1 MHAETWYRATRREP
15 DDHLPLAGRSRARV
29 LVVGGGYAGLATA
42 LGLAERGVDGVLLLE
57 QHAIGHGASGRNG
70 GFVFAGYSLGE
81 AALRARVGDHGARWM
96 YGLSRSAVH
105 SLRARI
111 ERYAIACD
119 PVDAGVIWAN
129 WFDDPQV
136 LESRQ
141 RLLAEHFD
149 THWQAIP
156 GERLREQLLSTRYHG
171 GLFEADAYH
180 VHPLNL
186 ALGLAR
192 AAGAQGVRVHC
203 GDAVHAIAREATGWR
218 VRTASA
224 EIRAD
229 QVVVAGGGYLRGL
242 LPRLQRALL
251 PIATYVA
258 VTEPLG
264 ERLGAAIRTRAAVYD
279 TRFAFDYYRALP
291 DTRLLWGGRISILE
305 RSPAAVARLLRGD
318 IARVYPQLGDVR
330 IDYAWSG
337 LMSYA
342 RHEMPQVGQL
352 GPGLWY
358 AQAFG
363 GHGLATTSAIGELL
377 AQGIAGDNDDWRR
390 FAPFGLSRT
399 WRPFGYLA
407 AQATY
412 SWLQARDRWRERGTR
427 GHEDTRARGHE
438 TA

>member
-15 DDHLPLAGRSRARV
+15 DDHPPLAGRTRARV

-42 LGLAERGVDGVLLLE
+42 LGLAERGIDDVLLLE

-70 GFVFAGYSLGE
+70 GFVFGGYSLGE
-81 AALRARVGDHGARWM
+81 AALRARVGDDCARWM
-96 YGLSRSAVH
+96 YGLSTAAVRT
-105 SLRARI
+105 LRERI
-111 ERYAIACD
+111 RRYEIACD

-129 WFDDPQV
+129 WFDDPEV
-136 LESRQ
+136 LDQRR
-141 RLLAEHFD
+141 RLLAEHFGV
-149 THWQAIP
+149 HWQPIAP
-156 GERLREQLLSTRYHG
+156 DRLREQLLTSRYHG
-171 GLFEADAYH
+171 GLFEADAFH
-180 VHPLNL
+180 LHPLNL

-192 AAGAQGVRVHC
+192 AARAQGVRVHC
-203 GDAVHAIAREATGWR
+203 GDAVVSIQREGHEWR

-224 EIRAD
+224 EVRAA
-229 QVVVAGGGYLRGL
+229 QVVVAGGGYLGGL
-242 LPRLQRALL
+242 LPKLRRALL

-264 ERLGAAIRTRAAVYD
+264 ERLGEAIRTRAAVYD

-305 RSPAAVARLLRGD
+305 RSPAAVARLLRRD
-318 IARVYPQLGDVR
+318 IAGVYPQLGEVR

-342 RHEMPQVGQL
+342 RHEMPQIGQL
-352 GPGLWY
+352 RPGLWY

-363 GHGLATTSAIGELL
+363 GHGVATTSAAGELL
-377 AQGIAGDNDDWRR
+377 AQAIAGENDDWRR
-390 FAPFGLSRT
+390 FAPFGLTRT
-399 WRPFGYLA
+399 WRPFGYLG

-412 SWLQARDRWRERGTR
+412 SWLQARDRWKERDTGRGARGT
-427 GHEDTRARGHE
+427 GETGRAS
-438 TA
+438 